1 MPSQDP
7 PAHVYPDP
15 DGATNNSTYVPSN
28 TAIDGAGIAAGL
40 ISAGAAAAG
49 TGAAVEASTA
59 FLQSA
64 AQAGGAY
71 GAAANI
77 ISAVP
82 IQYVAVSILF
92 GLLSV
97 GLNVWNLVQ
106 GYRMKVRLLKLS
118 RDICKNAAPV
128 IDAYEKAAIAARKAA

>member
-1 MPSQDP
+1 MAQQDP
-7 PAHVYPDP
+7 PVHVYPDP
-15 DGATNNSTYVPSN
+15 DGATNNANYVPSN
-28 TAIDGAGIAAGL
+28 VIVDGAGIAAGL

-49 TGAAVEASTA
+49 TGAAIEASA

-64 AQAGGAY
+64 AQAG
-71 GAAANI
+71 AAGTAVNL

-92 GLLSV
+92 GLLGV
-97 GLNVWNLVQ
+97 GLNVWNLVH

-118 RDICKNAAPV
+118 RDICKGATAT
-128 IDAYEKAAIAARKAA
+128 IDTHEKAAIAARQAA